1 MRSAAFCALLAVA
14 GAVRLSSVPGSTGA
28 HDTNILGGGAG
39 TGGVVV
45 NHNVGDG
52 DQAQQVHVNEAQP
65 APEQPPMQPEAEAM
79 QVMDQ
84 SQMGNAVGTATPEPV
99 PEGVVGE
106 AKLMAEIK
114 HEEEVVHENESSTDA
129 AAAATGSD
137 KTPIEA
143 AQAHPI
149 GETAAE
155 AAHEKAESLARTA
168 EVDAMAQD
176 EVARAAEAMLNE
188 MCTLEMRHIAQRNLH
203 HPAEALAARS
213 IPRESDV
220 SVSLGT
226 DLSSAK
232 LAVEVHSALV
242 GAGCRIVDRW
252 CAGSRCVF
260 RTCFCRPVRAEAG
273 KAGLVAKEESITKED
288 AKLEGD
294 LGALEEKEQEL
305 EDVGDPG
312 AAKVVAAEAKKV
324 ESAVVQN
331 EKTKVAVEKA
341 EVEMDEKAA
350 EEDPRTAC
358 EEGFIE
364 VPT

>member
-1 MRSAAFCALLAVA
+1 MVFYDRACTRVS
-14 GAVRLSSVPGSTGA
+14 PPQ
-28 HDTNILGGGAG
+28 TNQNGG
-39 TGGVVV
+39 
-45 NHNVGDG
+45 
-52 DQAQQVHVNEAQP
+52 
-65 APEQPPMQPEAEAM
+65 
-79 QVMDQ
+79 
-84 SQMGNAVGTATPEPV
+84 
-99 PEGVVGE
+99 
-106 AKLMAEIK
+106 
-114 HEEEVVHENESSTDA
+114 
-129 AAAATGSD
+129 
-137 KTPIEA
+137 
-143 AQAHPI
+143 
-149 GETAAE
+149 
-155 AAHEKAESLARTA
+155 
-168 EVDAMAQD
+168 
-176 EVARAAEAMLNE
+176 
-188 MCTLEMRHIAQRNLH
+188 
-203 HPAEALAARS
+203 
-213 IPRESDV
+213 
-220 SVSLGT
+220 
-226 DLSSAK
+226 
-232 LAVEVHSALV
+232 
-242 GAGCRIVDRW
+242 RW

-364 VPT
+364 VPTPSQPVCKRVAFPPQAGDIAAAAQEAAHGLVAPAITE